1 MFLLAANVRHIFSL
15 SKDNNCIA
23 LVQNHDPFCGRLLP
37 ENDAGSS
44 IASQA
49 VCIEGRLPQRQ
60 GPAEHIQ
67 A

>member
-49 VCIEGRLPQRQ
+49 VCSRSAKGQQNTFKRDRDS
-60 GPAEHIQ
+60 
-67 A
+67 